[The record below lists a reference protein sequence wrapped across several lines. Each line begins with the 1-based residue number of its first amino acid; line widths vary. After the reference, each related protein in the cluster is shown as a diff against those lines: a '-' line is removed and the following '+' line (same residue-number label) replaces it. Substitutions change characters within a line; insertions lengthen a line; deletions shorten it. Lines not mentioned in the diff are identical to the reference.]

1 MSLDRQTEILA
12 NYLPDGRAFG
22 GKRIA
27 GSVSRLLLEG
37 LAQERLRSS
46 NLVTEFRDE
55 ILPDETTLFIEEWES
70 AVGIPDDCFLTTT
83 GTIVERRRNVLAKLV
98 SLGVQT
104 AADFVALAALF
115 GITAVVK
122 GGSVHGVFPYEFPMI
137 FFPDART
144 AFHTIIVNFTGSFSN
159 VFPYTFP
166 ITFPDIDLVEPPL
179 NTFPYT
185 FPITF
190 QSQELALV
198 ECLFRKVKPAHVD
211 VLFVNLP

>member
-1 MSLDRQTEILA
+1 VSQDRQTEILA
-12 NYLPDGRAFG
+12 NYLPEGRAFG
-22 GKRIA
+22 GKRVA
-27 GSVSRLLLEG
+27 DSVSRLLLEG
-37 LAQERLRSS
+37 IAQEMLRSTD
-46 NLVTEFRDE
+46 LVTEFRDE

-70 AVGIPDDCFLTTT
+70 AVGIPDDCFLTTS
-83 GTIVERRRNVLAKLV
+83 GTIAERRRNILAKLV

-115 GITAVVK
+115 GITATVK
-122 GGSVHGVFPYEFPMI
+122 GGSVHGVFPYEFPII

-144 AFHTIIVNFTGSFSN
+144 AFHTIV
-159 VFPYTFP
+159 V
-166 ITFPDIDLVEPPL
+166 DLAEPPL
-179 NTFPYT
+179 NVFPYT

-211 VLFVNLP
+211 ILFIDLP

>member
-1 MSLDRQTEILA
+1 MSLERQSEILA
-12 NYLPDGRAFG
+12 NYLPEGRAFG
-22 GKRIA
+22 GKRVA

-37 LAQERLRSS
+37 LAQEMLRSTD
-46 NLVTEFRDE
+46 LVTEFRDE

-70 AVGIPDDCFLTTT
+70 AVGIPDSCFLTTS
-83 GTIVERRRNVLAKLV
+83 GTITERRRNVLAKLV

-104 AADFVALAALF
+104 APDFVALAALF
-115 GITAVVK
+115 GITAVIK

-144 AFHTIIVNFTGSFSN
+144 AFHTIV
-159 VFPYTFP
+159 V
-166 ITFPDIDLVEPPL
+166 DLTEPPP

-190 QSQELALV
+190 QSQELGLV
-198 ECLFRKVKPAHVD
+198 ECLFRKAKPAHVD
-211 VLFVNLP
+211 VLFIDLP